1 MARISNLNSLLYFE
15 AVARLMRVNL
25 AAEELNVS
33 PSAVSQQVKLLEEQ
47 LGVTLYR
54 RVKNRLVLTEE
65 GERLHSL
72 TATSLRSLQNS
83 VERVA
88 LSKRHDSINI
98 RSSPS
103 IGARWLAPGIH
114 SFADTNP
121 AIDLHI
127 DATSELTDF
136 NKESVD
142 IEIRYGAKRQ
152 ADIVSELLITD
163 HVLPLA
169 TPEIAA
175 KARQIGLAELF
186 RQTRFIQTV
195 KAEIPWETWLERHG
209 FNDVTTTPGLRF
221 DRSFMSLSAARNGF
235 GIVIESAVLAA
246 EELEAGSLVPLA
258 PELGGYLLDG
268 YWLNYPSRHL
278 NRRVVRLFRDWLLA
292 EADTQRRRNADL
304 MSALNCQH
312 FESYDQVRRIQSG

>member
-1 MARISNLNSLLYFE
+1 MTRISNLNSLLYFE

-25 AAEELNVS
+25 AARELNIS

-65 GERLHSL
+65 GERLYSL
-72 TATSLRSLQNS
+72 TAHSLRSLQNS

-88 LSKRHDSINI
+88 KSKRHDSLII

-103 IGARWLAPGIH
+103 IGARWLAPRIQ
-114 SFADTNP
+114 SFADANP
-121 AIDLHI
+121 DIDLHI

-142 IEIRYGAKRQ
+142 IEVRYGAQRH
-152 ADIVSELLITD
+152 ADIVSEALMTE

-169 TPEIAA
+169 TPELAA
-175 KARQIGLAELF
+175 KAREIGLPALF
-186 RQTRFIQTV
+186 AQVRFIQTV
-195 KAEIPWETWLERHG
+195 KAEITWETWLEERG
-209 FNDVTTTPGLRF
+209 FEDVSTTPGLRF

-235 GIVIESAVLAA
+235 GIVIESTLLAA
-246 EELEAGSLVPLA
+246 EELQAGDLVPLA
-258 PELGGYLLDG
+258 PELSGYTLDG

-278 NRRVVRLFRDWLLA
+278 NRRVVRKFRDWVVA
-292 EADTQRRRNADL
+292 EAAMQARRNREMLADL
-304 MSALNCQH
+304 KCDR
-312 FESYDQVRRIQSG
+312 FETYDRVRRILAG